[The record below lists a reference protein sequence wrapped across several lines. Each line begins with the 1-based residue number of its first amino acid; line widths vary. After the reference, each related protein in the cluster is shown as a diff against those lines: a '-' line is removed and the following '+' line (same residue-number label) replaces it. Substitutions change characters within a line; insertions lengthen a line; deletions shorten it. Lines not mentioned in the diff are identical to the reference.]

1 MILLL
6 CEKQIREV
14 QSIVTLEEIFFK
26 NAGYNLMLDIL
37 KMMGNIPPTKT
48 QQWINIILSR
58 KDLDDKQK
66 QKLIEEIR
74 LKTI

>member
-1 MILLL
+1 
-6 CEKQIREV
+6 
-14 QSIVTLEEIFFK
+14 
-26 NAGYNLMLDIL
+26 MLDIL

>member
-1 MILLL
+1 MVLLL

-14 QSIVTLEEIFFK
+14 QRIVTLEEIFFK

-58 KDLDDKQK
+58 KDLNNKQK